1 MHPDSPAHWLSDF
14 SKRHGLPHI
23 NAHALRHS
31 AASLLIGN
39 DVDIVTVSKQ
49 LGHKDVSTTE
59 NIYAHLLEKNRAKAP
74 ETIADVVLRNPKRQ
88 A

>member
-1 MHPDSPAHWLSDF
+1 MNPDSVNIWLRSF

-49 LGHKDVSTTE
+49 LGHKDVTTTE

-74 ETIADVVLRNPKRQ
+74 ESIADVVLRIPKKQ